1 MKLNY
6 SFSLINI
13 DEMNGGMYDANCIV
27 TIYAECKDAPFE
39 NVQGLTITASVD
51 FLADCDE
58 EGGFSLRADVR
69 GFSAYDDDDK
79 EVCPADFLDSIEDED
94 IETFLES
101 DGNWNI
107 TEAWEWM
114 EDRLQGMAESSKL
127 EAQLDNLQSRNDYLK
142 LK

>member
-6 SFSLINI
+6 SFSLIDI
-13 DEMNGGMYDANCIV
+13 DEMNGGIYDADCIV
-27 TIYAECKDAPFE
+27 TIYAECNDAPLE
-39 NVQGLTITASVD
+39 NIQGLTITASVD

-58 EGGFSLRADVR
+58 WGFSLRADVR
-69 GFSAYDDDDK
+69 GFQVYDSNDR
-79 EVCPADFLDSIEDED
+79 EISPADFLDSIEGQDL
-94 IETFLES
+94 ETFLES

-114 EDRLQGMAESSKL
+114 NDRLQAIAESSQV
-127 EAQLDNLQSRNDYLK
+127 EAQLANLESRNDYLT

>member
-27 TIYAECKDAPFE
+27 TIYAECKDAPLE
-39 NVQGLTITASVD
+39 NIQGLTITASVD

-58 EGGFSLRADVR
+58 RGFSLRADVL
-69 GFSAYDDDDK
+69 GFQVYDSNDR
-79 EVCPADFLDSIEDED
+79 EICPADFLDSIEGQDL
-94 IETFLES
+94 ETFLES

-114 EDRLQGMAESSKL
+114 DDRLQGMAESSKL
-127 EAQLDNLQSRNDYLK
+127 EAQLANLESRNDYLN